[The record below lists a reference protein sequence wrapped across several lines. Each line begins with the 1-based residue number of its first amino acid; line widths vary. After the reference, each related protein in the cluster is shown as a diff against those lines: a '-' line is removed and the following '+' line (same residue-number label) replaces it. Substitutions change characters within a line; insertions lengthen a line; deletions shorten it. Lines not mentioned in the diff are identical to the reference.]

1 MDNECK
7 YLKVEEEMDWM
18 NFRADCMEYARKKEE
33 ALIKKWLDKIGYN
46 ETIGYYRDI
55 RNHTMEIYTQ
65 HPGVL
70 IGKYGKDVHEFQDML
85 DEEYR
90 GHWKVKFIEVRGGFM
105 RR

>member
-1 MDNECK
+1 
-7 YLKVEEEMDWM
+7 MDWM
-18 NFRADCMEYARKKEE
+18 DFRADCMEYARKKEE
-33 ALIKKWLDKIGYN
+33 TLIKKWLDKIGYN
-46 ETIGYYRDI
+46 ETIGYYRDV